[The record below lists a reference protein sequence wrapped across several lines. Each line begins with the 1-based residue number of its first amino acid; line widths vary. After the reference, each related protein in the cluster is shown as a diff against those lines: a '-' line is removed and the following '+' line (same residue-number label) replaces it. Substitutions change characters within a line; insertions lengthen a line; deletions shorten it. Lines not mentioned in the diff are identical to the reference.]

1 MPGVHV
7 NNCDACRGVGVRSQD
22 RLRIERALP
31 PLSIVK
37 VFMPDL
43 TGPFVL
49 DRCAEVRLGCLALAS
64 KEAPEDS
71 YTVLSNI

>member
-1 MPGVHV
+1 MAWRMPVVPGVHV
-7 NNCDACRGVGVRSQD
+7 NNGVPAVWACAVKIGFA
-22 RLRIERALP
+22 LNEPLP

-49 DRCAEVRLGCLALAS
+49 DRCAEVRLSCARIQGGARR
-64 KEAPEDS
+64 
-71 YTVLSNI
+71 

>member
-7 NNCDACRGVGVRSQD
+7 NNGVPAVWACAVKIGFA
-22 RLRIERALP
+22 LNEPLP

>member
-1 MPGVHV
+1 
-7 NNCDACRGVGVRSQD
+7 
-22 RLRIERALP
+22 
-31 PLSIVK
+31 
-37 VFMPDL
+37 MPDL